1 MMLLK
6 CSSGKSLPSFSK
18 LNRWC
23 FGFGCFFFFLQKKW
37 VLFQGTTYAKQ
48 AAISWWSRNSTWS
61 EGPHQGGELSAGQ
74 TSNKAAWIL
83 RMWLLMSN
91 VLVTSLRL

>member
-1 MMLLK
+1 MVLWFWL
-6 CSSGKSLPSFSK
+6 F
-18 LNRWC
+18 
-23 FGFGCFFFFLQKKW
+23 FFFFLQQKW

>member
-1 MMLLK
+1 MANLCHLFL
-6 CSSGKSLPSFSK
+6 SLIDGA
-18 LNRWC
+18 LVLVV
-23 FGFGCFFFFLQKKW
+23 FFFFQQKW